1 MACRFLYCWASW
13 DTMQNTH
20 QDITALLKSARHAV
34 QQGQFGRA
42 IDTITTA
49 LQDTHSNAASL
60 STQNE
65 DTHARPQTEQN
76 QDTHESGREQ
86 RKQDTHGSVKAEAE
100 LLYLRAVAFRLS
112 KQFTQA
118 IEDTHRI
125 LRLRP
130 DHGRAFQEQG
140 YSYKAMGRER
150 NAASAFYQAT
160 RFNPALLASWQQLLA
175 VYQHQHNTRA
185 EALARQHID
194 FLTAL
199 PKPVLG
205 AYDLMYDGQLAAAD
219 SVCRRYLQQ
228 HKHDAEAMVLLAEIG
243 MQLKAYHEAE
253 FLLESCVEL
262 HSEHE
267 RAAVAYQGLLARLG
281 KYPQAKTFAEKR
293 LQQQPDNFTLQVAY
307 ANALVGVGELQ
318 QAIAIYRSLLASQN
332 DRPAVWLSLG
342 HALKAEGDRSG
353 AIECYETAA
362 QLMPEFGDAY
372 WSLANTKTYSFSD
385 AMLATMTEHAARDDV
400 GLEDAI
406 HLCFALGKAYED
418 RQDYA
423 TAFGHY
429 QKGNALKRA
438 TIDFDIGRTE
448 AAMAAQQ
455 DACPGEL
462 FARNAG
468 CDDPSPI
475 FIVGLPR
482 AGSTLLEQILAS
494 HSQVDGTMEL
504 HDILTI
510 ASRLSGQQTPYPF
523 NLASLTDEQCRRLG
537 ELYIEQTRAYRQG
550 APFFIDKM
558 PNNFIHIGL
567 IKRILPKA
575 KIIDARREPFA
586 CCFSGYKQLFGDG
599 QEFSY
604 HLSDIGRYYR
614 AYEKL
619 MEHWHAALPGDILTV
634 QHENVLDDLEGQ
646 VKRMLDFCGLPFEAE
661 CLSFHETKRVIKTP
675 SSEQVRQP
683 IYRSGTQQWR
693 PFAEFLTPLFEALD
707 QYPADVR

>member
-1 MACRFLYCWASW
+1 
-13 DTMQNTH
+13 MQNTH
-20 QDITALLKSARHAV
+20 QDINAILKSARQAV
-34 QQGQFGRA
+34 QQGQFASA
-42 IDTITTA
+42 IDTINNA
-49 LQDTHSNAASL
+49 LPGTHEDAAS
-60 STQNE
+60 SNE
-65 DTHARPQTEQN
+65 P
-76 QDTHESGREQ
+76 
-86 RKQDTHGSVKAEAE
+86 KQDTHVSEQANDLQQDTHLNVKAKVE
-100 LLYLRAVAFRLS
+100 LLYLRAVALRLS
-112 KQFTQA
+112 QHFTQA
-118 IEDTHRI
+118 IEDTHTI
-125 LRLRP
+125 LSLRP
-130 DHGRAFQEQG
+130 DHGRAFQEQA
-140 YSYKAMGRER
+140 YSYKALNQHRQ
-150 NAASAFYQAT
+150 AASAFYQAT

-175 VYQHQHNTRA
+175 IYQQQNNARA
-185 EALARQHID
+185 ESLAQQHIS
-194 FLTAL
+194 FLTSL

-228 HKHDAEAMVLLAEIG
+228 HNHDAEAMVLLAEIG
-243 MQLKAYHEAE
+243 MKLKAYHEAE
-253 FLLESCVEL
+253 FLLESCVAL
-262 HSEHE
+262 HPEHE
-267 RAAVAYQGLLARLG
+267 RAAVSYQGLLARLG

-293 LQQQPDNFTLQVAY
+293 LQNQPDNFTLQVAY
-307 ANALVGVGELQ
+307 ANALVGVGELA
-318 QAIAIYRSLLASQN
+318 QAIDIYRSLLESNN

-342 HALKAEGDRSG
+342 HAYKAEGDRKA

-372 WSLANTKTYSFSD
+372 WSLANTKTYPFSD
-385 AMLATMTEHAARDDV
+385 AMLETMAEQAARDDV
-400 GLEDAI
+400 GLEDTI

-418 RQDYA
+418 RQDYPA
-423 TAFGHY
+423 AFEHY
-429 QKGNALKRA
+429 HRGNTLKRA
-438 TIDFDIGRTE
+438 TIDFDIARTE

-455 DACPGEL
+455 EACQKDL
-462 FARNAG
+462 FARKAG
-468 CDDPSPI
+468 CDDPAPI
-475 FIVGLPR
+475 FVVGLPR

-523 NLASLTDEQCRRLG
+523 NLASLTDDQCRRLG
-537 ELYIEQTRAYRQG
+537 ELYIEQTQAYRQG

-567 IKRILPKA
+567 IKRILPNA

-604 HLSDIGRYYR
+604 SLSDIGRYYR
-614 AYEKL
+614 AYENL
-619 MEHWHAALPGDILTV
+619 MDHWHTVLPGEVLTV
-634 QHENVLDDLEGQ
+634 QHESVLDDLEGQ

-683 IYRSGTQQWR
+683 INRSGTKQWL
-693 PFAEFLTPLFEALD
+693 PFTEYLTTLFTALD
-707 QYPADVR
+707 QFPESSR